1 MPVIDGVKVN
11 LTEEEVEK
19 VKKML
24 GREPNQVEAGMIDVM
39 WSEHC
44 SYKSSKPFLKQLPR
58 EGPRVVVGPGMD
70 AGVIDI
76 NDGDVAVF
84 KVETHNHPSAIE
96 PYNGAATGIG
106 GIVRD
111 VLCMGAR
118 PVALFNNLRFGELTS
133 NHSKWL
139 FEYVVKGIS
148 DYGNCIGVPT
158 VGGDVEFD
166 DSYEN
171 NCLVNV
177 GCLGFAKRS
186 DIALSVAENVGD
198 VLILMGGSTGRD
210 GIHGV
215 TFASRV
221 LTEESEADRPAVQI
235 GDPFTK
241 KLIIEATLEAVKTG
255 YVSGL
260 KDLGGG
266 GLTCASSEMSGAGGT
281 GVQIDLNKI
290 LLREDNMIPYEIMI
304 SESQERMLFVVK
316 PEGVDK
322 VTRIFD
328 KYEVP
333 YSIIGRI
340 NHTQKVNVYKNGCLV
355 AQVPSKMLS
364 DPPVLNRPIRRPAYI
379 DKLADLNPPAMPE
392 NLADVVY
399 KLAGSPN
406 LASKAWVY
414 RQYDHEVGD
423 RTVVKPGQADA
434 AVLRVIGRNKAVAAK
449 SDATPSHSYLDPYNG
464 GAGALAE
471 SCRNVAVTGAEPLAW
486 VDCLSFGNP
495 ENPEVLWCFN
505 ETIKGLTDYA
515 LKLGIPCIGGNVSF
529 YNEDQVSARVVKPC
543 PVVLTVGLIEN
554 LSYITTM
561 SFKQAGDIILMVGLT
576 HREMGGSE
584 YYNFYHKLQG
594 GKAPVVNLEREAVT
608 LKSVLKAVRTGKLSA
623 AHDCFRGG
631 IAISL
636 VEMGMENNLSATVNL
651 DGLGEPELRFDE
663 ILFSESHG
671 RYILTVKKENVGSII
686 EIFKKDNI
694 PVKNIGQVTDSG
706 RFEFKYKMSRISCS
720 TRRLRKLYYETI
732 PRYMG
737 VSKWMT

>member
-1 MPVIDGVKVN
+1 MPVINGVKVN
-11 LTEEEVEK
+11 LTEEEV
-19 VKKML
+19 KKAKALL
-24 GREPNQVEAGMIDVM
+24 GRGPNQVEAGMIDVM

-44 SYKSSKPFLKQLPR
+44 SYKSSKPFLKQLPKD
-58 EGPRVVVGPGMD
+58 GARVLVGPGMD

-76 NDGDVAVF
+76 NDDDAVAF

-111 VLCMGAR
+111 ILCMGAR
-118 PVALFNNLRFGELTS
+118 PVALLDNLRFGEITS

-158 VGGDVEFD
+158 VAGDVEFD

-177 GCLGFAKRS
+177 GCIGLMKKS
-186 DIALSVAENVGD
+186 DIALSVASNVGD
-198 VLILMGGSTGRD
+198 ILVLMGGSTGKD

-241 KLIIEATLEAVKTG
+241 KLIIEATLEAIKTG
-255 YVSGL
+255 QVSGL

-281 GVQIDLNKI
+281 GVEIDLNSI
-290 LLREDNMIPYEIMI
+290 HLREASMIPYEIML
-304 SESQERMLFVVK
+304 SESQERMLFVIK
-316 PEGVDK
+316 PDGLETVLK
-322 VTRIFD
+322 IFD

-333 YSIIGRI
+333 YRVIGKV
-340 NHTQKVNVYKNGCLV
+340 NDNGNVNVYKDGKLV
-355 AQVPSKMLS
+355 AKVPSKMLS
-364 DPPVLNRPIRRPAYI
+364 DPPVLNRPLKRPRYI
-379 DKLADLNPPAMPE
+379 DEIVKQPKPPMPQNME
-392 NLADVVY
+392 EVIYALI
-399 KLAGSPN
+399 GSPN

-414 RQYDHEVGD
+414 TQYDHEVGD
-423 RTVVKPGQADA
+423 RTLIKPGQADA
-434 AVLRVIGRNKAVAAK
+434 AVLRIIGKNKAIAFK
-449 SDATPSHSYLDPYNG
+449 SDATPTHSYIDPYNG

-471 SCRNVAVTGAEPLAW
+471 TCRNIAVTGAEPLAW

-495 ENPEVLWCFN
+495 ENPEVLWSFN

-515 LKLGIPCIGGNVSF
+515 LKLNIPCVGGNVSF
-529 YNEDQVSARVVKPC
+529 YNEDKVSERVVKPC
-543 PVVLTVGLIEN
+543 PMVLTVGLIEDT
-554 LSYITTM
+554 SYITTS
-561 SFKQAGDIILMVGLT
+561 SFKEEGDVIVMVGST
-576 HREMGGSE
+576 YPEMGGSE
-584 YYNFYHKLQG
+584 YYVSYHRTQG
-594 GKAPVVNLEREAVT
+594 GKPPAVNLDLEAKT
-608 LKSVLKAVRTGKLSA
+608 LKCVLKAVRTGMVTA

-631 IAISL
+631 IAATII
-636 VEMGMENNLSATVNL
+636 EMALAGGLSAKVGL
-651 DGLGEPELRFDE
+651 DGLGEDMRLDD

-671 RYILTVKKENVGSII
+671 RYIITAKKKNIAMIE
-686 EIFKKDNI
+686 EIFGSESI
-694 PVKNIGQVTDSG
+694 PVKTIGSVDKS
-706 RFEFKYKMSRISCS
+706 SRIAFNYKGETVRCS
-720 TRRLRKLYYETI
+720 VRRLKKLYFETI
-732 PRYMG
+732 PSYMG
-737 VSKWMT
+737 VRKWKS